1 MWWLAALTRPRLEEG
16 VRALMDPGSSP
27 KLMMFVSD
35 AGELLWVWWLPEE
48 EEGRPARDEPRG
60 LPGPLL
66 APRCC

>member
-1 MWWLAALTRPRLEEG
+1 M
-16 VRALMDPGSSP
+16 RALMDEVSSP
-27 KLMMFVSD
+27 KLMMFVSET
-35 AGELLWVWWLPEE
+35 GELLCAWWLPEE